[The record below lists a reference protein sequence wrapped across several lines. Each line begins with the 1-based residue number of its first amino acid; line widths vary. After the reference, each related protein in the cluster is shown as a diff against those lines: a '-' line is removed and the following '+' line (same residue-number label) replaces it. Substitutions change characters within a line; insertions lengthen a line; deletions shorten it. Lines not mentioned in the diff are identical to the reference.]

1 MTGIRLL
8 HRVSGEKPDGVDRHL
23 LQFRLPHLLLS
34 GRPLRPA
41 NPPATVV
48 WCASTLKQERISS
61 ACSHAGLR
69 IRNRLDARRWGAA
82 GTRGTGALRDP
93 PASDGVLG
101 SRGDGALRRTGR
113 LPPDSSQRP
122 AAGDGGADRG
132 RRPPG
137 WAGSSAAGTPQVA
150 SHDVGADGP
159 APPRVGWGVPTPRAG
174 DPAGPGRPRAGTGPD
189 REVARPWDRLPGESR
204 WPAEQRR
211 ARGPCPRAG
220 GASARAGSTLVTSRR
235 GPGLGRRVF
244 RRRKLAQ
251 HEATAVRCF
260 QRERVAGPAV
270 ERVDDEAIVT
280 QVAGVLGVREQR
292 YAAGFTERN
301 VEAGKHG
308 IASAQHGIGAA
319 AASPADQEGEAGAG
333 LELRPYSRQQA
344 QGAR

>member
-1 MTGIRLL
+1 RGGRCRGRGAAGGEAVLGFAGRDDVPRAELGKVVEWEVVAGEEEEGVEQHGAVAGGQDEAVPIGPARTGGGVLQVARPEGVGHRSGTHRETRMTGFRLL

-23 LQFRLPHLLLS
+23 LQFRVPHLLLS

-41 NPPATVV
+41 NPPTTVV

-137 WAGSSAAGTPQVA
+137 WAGSSAAGPPQVA

-189 REVARPWDRLPGESR
+189 REVARPWDRLHGESR
-204 WPAEQRR
+204 WPAEQRL
-211 ARGPCPRAG
+211 AR
-220 GASARAGSTLVTSRR
+220 
-235 GPGLGRRVF
+235 
-244 RRRKLAQ
+244 
-251 HEATAVRCF
+251 
-260 QRERVAGPAV
+260 
-270 ERVDDEAIVT
+270 
-280 QVAGVLGVREQR
+280 
-292 YAAGFTERN
+292 
-301 VEAGKHG
+301 
-308 IASAQHGIGAA
+308 
-319 AASPADQEGEAGAG
+319 
-333 LELRPYSRQQA
+333 
-344 QGAR
+344 